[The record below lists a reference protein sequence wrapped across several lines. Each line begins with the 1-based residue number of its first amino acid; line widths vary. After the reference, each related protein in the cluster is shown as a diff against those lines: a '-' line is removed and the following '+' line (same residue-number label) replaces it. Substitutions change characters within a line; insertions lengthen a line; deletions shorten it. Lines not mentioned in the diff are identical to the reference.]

1 MHITRNM
8 KEEKEV
14 VVVKE
19 TCRSL
24 EAISQIYN
32 LRFLRIH
39 NICLQDGPKHLPNGL
54 RILNWNGYPSKSL
67 PLSFQPDELVLLCLQ
82 SSKIEQLWI
91 GIKVIVLL
99 SILTT
104 LHLNFNKLDTRKL
117 IDLTSFITFFFL
129 KTEFSQV
136 EGHLLVILKPD
147 YIPKPHWSPK
157 S

>member
-1 MHITRNM
+1 M

-32 LRFLRIH
+32 LRFLRIDDDFH
-39 NICLQDGPKHLPNGL
+39 VPQHLPNSL
-54 RILNWNGYPSKSL
+54 RVLSWSHYPSKSL
-67 PLSFQPDELVLLCLQ
+67 PSTFQLDELVLLCLQ